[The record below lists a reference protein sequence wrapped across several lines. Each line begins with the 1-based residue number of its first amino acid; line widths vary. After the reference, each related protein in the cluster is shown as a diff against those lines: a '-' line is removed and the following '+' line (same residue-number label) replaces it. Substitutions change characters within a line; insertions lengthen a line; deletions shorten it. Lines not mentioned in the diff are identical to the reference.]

1 MSGYRNLIC
10 DTEQVNDSV
19 EFLKSNG
26 GAATALDVATHA
38 LNISNLNEE
47 IAISLIKSFM
57 RHDSRIELEG
67 QSVQLAEK
75 FSPKRSLRDSSYVVL
90 DLETTGAKAP
100 PCRITEIG
108 AFKVKNGEIIDEFHS
123 LVNPQTPIP
132 EFISQLTGITDGM
145 VKDAPFFSDLVI
157 SFLDFIDDSV
167 MVAHNAQFDLRFVNH
182 EIGLMEPDHKLGN
195 PHLCTVQIAR
205 KLVSGVE
212 NHRLNTLAR
221 HFGVPLVNHHRAKDD
236 AFATAKIFVNL
247 LDMLSENG
255 VEDVE
260 SAIRL
265 RMPDKRQ
272 NTTNQQLI

>member
-26 GAATALDVATHA
+26 GVAPALDVASHA
-38 LNISNLNEE
+38 LNISNLTDE
-47 IAISLIKSFM
+47 IAISLIKSFI

-67 QSVQLAEK
+67 YSVQLAEK
-75 FSPKRSLRDSSYVVL
+75 FSPKRSLTDSSYVVL

-108 AFKVKNGEIIDEFHS
+108 AFKVRNGEIVDEFHS
-123 LVNPQTPIP
+123 LVNPKTPIP
-132 EFISQLTGITDGM
+132 EFISQLTGITDAM
-145 VKDAPFFSDLVI
+145 VKDAPSFSDLLLR
-157 SFLDFIDDSV
+157 FLDFVDDSV
-167 MVAHNAQFDLRFVNH
+167 VVAHNAQFDLRFINH

-195 PHLCTVQIAR
+195 PHLCTVQISR
-205 KLVSGVE
+205 NLVSGVE

-236 AFATAKIFVNL
+236 AFATAKIFVSL

-255 VEDVE
+255 VEDIE

-265 RMPDKRQ
+265 RMPDKRR
-272 NTTNQQLI
+272 NTVNQQPI